1 MSETRRPIPGR
12 TALGLL
18 TVGAALA
25 LSACGPLPL
34 LPPALTD
41 GGSVEPEPIDPDP
54 APSPE
59 PAPTLTPEPQ
69 PTEPEGP
76 TDVNVFA
83 LGLGD
88 CLNDYGADDAVS
100 EVPVIDCGEPHD
112 YEVYYVGD
120 LEGDEFP
127 GREEVI
133 DMTTD
138 RCREEF
144 DAFVGIPYMESELD
158 FTLLF
163 PTESGWNDADD
174 REILCLI
181 YEMSGEQAT
190 GSLEGARR

>member
-18 TVGAALA
+18 AVGAALA

-34 LPPALTD
+34 LPPALID
-41 GGSVEPEPIDPDP
+41 GGSVEPEPVD
-54 APSPE
+54 PE
-59 PAPTLTPEPQ
+59 PTPTPEPPEPEPE
-69 PTEPEGP
+69 PTEPVGP
-76 TDVNVFA
+76 TDVNVFS
-83 LGLGD
+83 LDLGD
-88 CLNDYGADDAVS
+88 CLNDYGADEAVS

-120 LEGDEFP
+120 LEDGEFP
-127 GREEVI
+127 GREEIV
-133 DMTTD
+133 DMTAE
-138 RCREEF
+138 RCQEEF
-144 DAFVGIPYMESELD
+144 DSFVGVPSGESELG

-181 YEMSGEQAT
+181 YETSGERAT